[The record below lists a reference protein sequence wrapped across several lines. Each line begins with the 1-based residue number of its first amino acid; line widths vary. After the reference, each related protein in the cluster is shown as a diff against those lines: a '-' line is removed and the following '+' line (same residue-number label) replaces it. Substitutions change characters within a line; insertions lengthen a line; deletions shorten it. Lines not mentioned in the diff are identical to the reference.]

1 MLLLFLADRREE
13 AIELLRNET
22 GSTEV
27 KARIEVNSSIAL
39 IKEAATYPYKLNE
52 AVMPSTIPGKENQIY
67 REPVGVVNVITS
79 WNFPL
84 SLSMRSIAPAL
95 ATGNGVVVKPAS
107 NTPISG
113 GSYIAKL
120 FEDAGIPKGLISV
133 IIGSGIRSG

>member
-1 MLLLFLADRREE
+1 MKLLLFQKEWISLSPDHRARIIENAASLLADRREE

-95 ATGNGVVVKPAS
+95 ATGNGVVVKQ
-107 NTPISG
+107 
-113 GSYIAKL
+113 L
-120 FEDAGIPKGLISV
+120 L
-133 IIGSGIRSG
+133 